1 MFGSAA
7 PPPGS
12 SASGGFGA
20 PSQAA
25 FGGGQP
31 QPSLFGQP
39 QQSSSLFG
47 APGAAAVATPSLFG
61 QPTVA
66 APTPSVLGKATPSL
80 FGQPQPAP
88 AASAFGQSSSP
99 LSGGYFGQPA
109 AAAASTPSLF
119 GQGPSPSLFGQA
131 QPSLFASPAP
141 AQQQQQQQQPGMF
154 GSLQPTTQMV
164 PVAPLTMPLPDREL
178 QGIVDA
184 YNEDASNPRY
194 LFRHLFLSVTEP
206 GSRVKP
212 SVVSD
217 LMWAEAMSKLEDS
230 TGPEKNLLWPELA
243 QGFKDLLRRMQA
255 RMRATAAN
263 AAGLRRHFETDT
275 LPWIQRLRLQEQ
287 ALSAGCS
294 GFILQI
300 DCNSDYDDVVRFIS
314 MMRIVEALE
323 QKGQRVPLA
332 GSEVQ
337 LAKKLR
343 QLAGEVR
350 GPHAE
355 LPRRVEALLSAARLK
370 GSIQTGA
377 LPPADGLLDELS
389 LAEMQEAL
397 QQQTE
402 AIVRLTAVLKRDAR
416 DVETMLGREAG
427 SSVALGEHPESELV
441 ICAPAGLGIL
451 AAHKLQHLAPEGLG
465 QPDTLL
471 QNKVSGA
478 RTQEPHACLQ
488 LPLQLSWAP
497 ACTSQQ

>member
-1 MFGSAA
+1 MFGSPA
-7 PPPGS
+7 PPPGG
-12 SASGGFGA
+12 SAFGGFGA

-25 FGGGQP
+25 FGGAQP

-39 QQSSSLFG
+39 QQSPSLFG
-47 APGAAAVATPSLFG
+47 APGAAAPATPSLFG
-61 QPTVA
+61 QPPPA
-66 APTPSVLGKATPSL
+66 ASTPSLFGQATPSL

-88 AASAFGQSSSP
+88 ATSAFGQSSSP

-109 AAAASTPSLF
+109 AAAPSTPSLF

-141 AQQQQQQQQPGMF
+141 AQQQQQQQQQQQPGMF

-206 GSRVKP
+206 GARMKP

-255 RMRATAAN
+255 RFLTASGLQDDALSMDEERMRATAAN

-287 ALSAGCS
+287 ALQRR
-294 GFILQI
+294 LL
-300 DCNSDYDDVVRFIS
+300 R

-337 LAKKLR
+337 LAEKLR

-350 GPHAE
+350 GPRAE

-377 LPPADGLLDELS
+377 LPPADGLLDEFS

-416 DVETMLGREAG
+416 DVETILGREVG
-427 SSVALGEHPESELV
+427 SSAVLEEHPVERSF
-441 ICAPAGLGIL
+441 
-451 AAHKLQHLAPEGLG
+451 
-465 QPDTLL
+465 
-471 QNKVSGA
+471 
-478 RTQEPHACLQ
+478 
-488 LPLQLSWAP
+488 LPRRPSDIPL
-497 ACTSQQ
+497 TY